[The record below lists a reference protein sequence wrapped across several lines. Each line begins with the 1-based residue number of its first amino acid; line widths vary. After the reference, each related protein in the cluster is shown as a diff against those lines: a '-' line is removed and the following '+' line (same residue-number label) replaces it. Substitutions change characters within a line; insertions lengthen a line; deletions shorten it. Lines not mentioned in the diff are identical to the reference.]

1 MKINNAKEY
10 CIFPEINNSLEL
22 KHSYKEIQK
31 IEQNEEYEKIRKEIN
46 EREEQEPK
54 LTKKEQLNMAL
65 YLLVISIIP
74 IVVAVLLFINFI
86 RSGERF
92 FDSFIGG
99 CIVGFVIFF
108 IELLVIPRFQIEIKD
123 SKANDLS
130 WKKMQYIPLTEG
142 ELTSLNIHNN
152 YDYISFLN
160 DFLTVSVE
168 YFSFSDFKNIEIYSC
183 AKPPKAILDEIN
195 KSLTYLDD
203 ADNAGYID
211 FADDEYVF
219 VEKEKKHENK

>member
-1 MKINNAKEY
+1 MKVNDVKEY
-10 CIFPEINNSLEL
+10 CNFPEIKSNLML
-22 KHSYKEIQK
+22 KHSYKELQE

-54 LTKKEQLNMAL
+54 LTKKEQLNNAL

-74 IVVAVLLFINFI
+74 IVVAVLLFINLI
-86 RSGERF
+86 RIGERL
-92 FDSFIGG
+92 FDSIVAG
-99 CIVGFVIFF
+99 CIIGFVIFF
-108 IELLVIPRFQIEIKD
+108 VELLVIPRFQIEIKD

-142 ELTSLNIHNN
+142 ELTSLNIHNI

-160 DFLTVSVE
+160 NFLTVSVE
-168 YFSFSDFKNIEIYSC
+168 YFSFFDFKNVEIYSC
-183 AKPPKAILDEIN
+183 AKPSKAILDEIN

-203 ADNAGYID
+203 ADNAGYIA
-211 FADDEYVF
+211 FVNNEYVYA
-219 VEKEKKHENK
+219 H